1 MNAATPTNHPVHSPA
16 WVMFTQASFALAIVA
31 LGAGLVLLDIELAAK
46 GYLGMA
52 ALMVMMTSINL
63 SKTLRD
69 QHEASRL
76 TNKVEEA
83 KVSDFLMRQDP
94 LAG

>member
-1 MNAATPTNHPVHSPA
+1 MTAATPPNHPVHSPA
-16 WVMFTQASFALAIVA
+16 WIMFTQASFALAIVA
-31 LGAGLVLLDIELAAK
+31 VGSGLFLLDIELAAK
-46 GYLGMA
+46 GYLAMG

-69 QHEASRL
+69 QHEAARL